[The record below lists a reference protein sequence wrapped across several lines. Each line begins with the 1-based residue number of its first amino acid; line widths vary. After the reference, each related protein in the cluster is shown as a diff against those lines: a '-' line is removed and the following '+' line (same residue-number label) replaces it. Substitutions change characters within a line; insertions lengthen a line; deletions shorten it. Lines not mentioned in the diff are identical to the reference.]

1 MAGSSI
7 DEEASVQAGGPRHIA
22 RWSHCGPLALAT
34 IRPPAGVPAKL
45 PAVIVERYEIIDA
58 PQTPPAPT

>member
-7 DEEASVQAGGPRHIA
+7 DEDASVQAGGPRHIA

-34 IRPPAGVPAKL
+34 IRPPAGAADGWR
-45 PAVIVERYEIIDA
+45 AVIVERYEIIDA